1 MRSTGSIYKYK
12 SRAITV
18 SAGENRGPQTS
29 LVGCRGRKCVSK
41 VGTQRHREGMLRD
54 RERQRTRNCTWKA
67 KEECFTKQTAIGV
80 R

>member
-1 MRSTGSIYKYK
+1 MRIEDPRLHWLDVEAES
-12 SRAITV
+12 
-18 SAGENRGPQTS
+18 
-29 LVGCRGRKCVSK
+29 VSK